1 MVLGVVGVGI
11 TGVLDIPT
19 PMGEFVAVV
28 VSGPVGSGL
37 GMTTLRG
44 CSFIIAA
51 AAARLIADKFG
62 GCCENVRKSDSVGTL
77 TVHLEVASVLVG
89 LISNEE
95 KAAAVEA
102 GMEAAILLSA
112 VSQP

>member
-1 MVLGVVGVGI
+1 MLHHHALLAGTTIYIYLLVSLPLAVKTVFLPLLEAAAERVVLGVVGVGI
-11 TGVLDIPT
+11 TGVLDPPT

-62 GCCENVRKSDSVGTL
+62 GCWEN
-77 TVHLEVASVLVG
+77 
-89 LISNEE
+89 
-95 KAAAVEA
+95 
-102 GMEAAILLSA
+102 
-112 VSQP
+112 P